1 MEPIDPKNIVW
12 DPPPEPVGTAPTG
25 SATEPLRG
33 GIIIPAKPEKPEKP
47 PARLPFATTEQKIAA
62 GLNPNV
68 AYQVNEETN
77 EFKLVPGQ
85 ETAKSAAPTDPDR
98 VRKLNAWLDSIN
110 TVRKLATE
118 KTTGRFAGQ
127 LAEGPVTGLFTGQ
140 ERTDLEATIATIE
153 AGIMQ
158 DQIALLAELNKG
170 GVGGIAN
177 TPEEARRL
185 AAAIANLTPSQSV
198 GLFKGNVDRAEAYF
212 LKQLEIAGGTR
223 ETAKPSSGEG
233 KKTGEEAKPVAAGE
247 EAQPTFMLPQPG
259 QPIQTQSDLT
269 AEAAYQKAWDQGAS
283 VDEIIA
289 LGQLLGRGG
298 PEGPFDAAAIQQMR
312 EARAAGRQIKL
323 RAAPTGEQTDV
334 QEFMA
339 TDVGKKL
346 GGAAVGAVTG
356 VTLGTAKDIIPGF
369 GDVEAAYGQEVP
381 LSTAIG
387 QAAGLIG
394 AGLPISNVAKAALP
408 ARFAGTTPLIG
419 ETLAAGTFGYN
430 VAPEGQELQSAAISA
445 LGAAGAGALANR
457 FLPGAPGT
465 WSGMARAEP
474 PTAGMTAGMIP
485 EGPPSGPTPPPAGG
499 MAAGIAPD
507 GTPPPT
513 GGMAAEVPPTED
525 TTELGTII
533 LDAIGTGKKAK
544 AAKIKLAEM
553 AQVNLEAKAAAE
565 RLGIEVPADVFSD
578 NPQIRSTIGALR
590 SQVASEDEAAWRT
603 VVSNAVDQ
611 ADNVM
616 RDFDASFIEGTVA
629 PGVTSERVRNSLT
642 STRAALNKEAG
653 DIYKQVDAAVPDK
666 SIVTMDNLA
675 RVLRETEESVGPT
688 GLTPQEK
695 LLKKMIDDGDVL
707 YGRLRR
713 EKTQIGKALRREEST
728 FGSMD
733 EATLK
738 RLNAALAADQLDNVE
753 RIGGKELRDQ
763 LRGANLI
770 YAKERALGKRIVD
783 AYGEDLLGGIARKM
797 TGAIKESA
805 DGDPGAFT
813 RLMKTVP
820 DDLKKEVVATAIA
833 AASRSNQGA
842 QKGAFGFSEFA
853 ALYPKLR
860 NNPAVYKQ
868 IVAALGPKSAD
879 ALRDLYQVSKRITEA
894 RANVLTTGK
903 ANQLPIIQQLRTEKL
918 MAKVMDS
925 AAAKR
930 AVGATVGMTG
940 PLAPLIGMF
949 TPDILEAM
957 SKGSPDAVAAAGKMF
972 ASPEFESLA
981 IELATKPEISKKAIN
996 RVAMSKRFREFAKQ
1010 IGLNPKDGSKWLRS
1024 AITSTAGGIVRG
1036 VAGIGAAEPQEE
1048 QPTQPEGE
1056 IMESPR
1062 Q

>member
-47 PARLPFATTEQKIAA
+47 PARLPFATSEQKIAA

-98 VRKLNAWLDSIN
+98 VRKLNAWLDSIE
-110 TVRKLATE
+110 TVRKLAT
-118 KTTGRFAGQ
+118 KQTTGRTAGQ

-140 ERTDLEATIATIE
+140 DRTDLEATIATIE

-223 ETAKPSSGEG
+223 ETAKPSSDKGE
-233 KKTGEEAKPVAAGE
+233 KTGEEAKPVAAGE

-430 VAPEGQELQSAAISA
+430 VAPEGQELQNAAISA

-474 PTAGMTAGMIP
+474 PTAGITAGMIP

-553 AQVNLEAKAAAE
+553 AQINLEAKAAAE

-578 NPQIRSTIGALR
+578 NPQIRAAIGALR

-616 RDFDASFIEGTVA
+616 RDFDAQFVEGTVA
-629 PGVTSERVRNSLT
+629 PGLTSERVRDNLMT
-642 STRAALNKEAG
+642 TRSALNKQAKA
-653 DIYKQVDAAVPDK
+653 IYDEVDAVVPDETP
-666 SIVTMDNLA
+666 VQMNNLSA
-675 RVLRETEESVGPT
+675 LLDKIEKGVGKI
-688 GLTPQEK
+688 GLTAQEER
-695 LLKKMIDDGDVL
+695 LKEILKSGNVT
-707 YGRLRR
+707 YGFLRR
-713 EKTQIGKALRREEST
+713 EKTQIGKARRREEST
-728 FGSMD
+728 FGSAD
-733 EATLK
+733 EKTLTDFE
-738 RLNAALAADQLDNVE
+738 AAFVKDQLDNVNRVAGE
-753 RIGGKELRDQ
+753 EARRK

-770 YAKERALGKRIVD
+770 YAKERALAKRIVN
-783 AYGEDLLGGIARKM
+783 AFGEDLLGGIARKM

-805 DGDPGAFT
+805 QGDPGAFT
-813 RLMKTVP
+813 RLMKAVP
-820 DDLKKEVVATAIA
+820 KDLRKEVVATALA

-860 NNPAVYKQ
+860 ANPPVYKQ
-868 IVAALGPKSAD
+868 IVQALGPKSAD

-930 AVGATVGMTG
+930 TVGAAIGMTG
-940 PLAPLIGMF
+940 PFAPIIGAV

-981 IELATKPEISKKAIN
+981 IELATKPEVSKKAIN

-1036 VAGIGAAEPQEE
+1036 VAGIGAAGPQEE